1 MVCIRAASATRLASV
16 RLTLRS
22 AYCCAISAAC
32 AAAPRFEPAFSA
44 YTAGM
49 NSIQYTVRGVPP
61 DLDAELRR
69 EARTSGKT
77 LNALVVETLEHAKLP
92 SPTAI
97 HDDLDWFV
105 GSATGGEG
113 DAGAAQA
120 WLDALPLDEL
130 A

>member
-1 MVCIRAASATRLASV
+1 MPVSACKPALN
-16 RLTLRS
+16 
-22 AYCCAISAAC
+22 AYH
-32 AAAPRFEPAFSA
+32 
-44 YTAGM
+44 AGM

-69 EARTSGKT
+69 EAQTTGKT

-92 SPTAI
+92 SSAVT

-105 GSATGGEG
+105 GSASDDKGSS
-113 DAGAAQA
+113 DAAQA
-120 WLDALPLDEL
+120 WLDALPAEP